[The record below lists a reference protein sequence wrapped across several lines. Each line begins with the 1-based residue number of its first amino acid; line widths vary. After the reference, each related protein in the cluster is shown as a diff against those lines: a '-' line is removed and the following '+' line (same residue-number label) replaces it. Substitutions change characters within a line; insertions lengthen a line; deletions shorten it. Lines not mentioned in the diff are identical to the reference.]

1 MQQDLNILQVDNLS
15 KYFGGLA
22 AVSNCSIKIKKGSI
36 TGVIGPNGSGKTTL
50 FNLIAGNLKPS
61 KGNVLFCGENITGIP
76 SYELFSKGLLR
87 TFQIAH
93 EFTNLTV
100 LENLMMVPGNQS
112 GEHLT
117 NALFNPKIVN
127 QEEKKIKQ
135 KALEVIDFLNLTQLS
150 QELAGNLSGGQK
162 KLLELGRT
170 MMVDAKLVLLD
181 EVGAGV
187 NRTLLKDIGSA
198 ILRLNKEKGYTF
210 CMIEH
215 DMDFIS
221 RLCDPV
227 IVMSEGSVLFKG
239 TSDEVKNNE
248 QVIESYLGRGFK
260 TGNGKKI
267 MPFFSGENMTGGYGG
282 ADIINSCTINVN
294 KGEIVAILGP
304 NGAGKSTA
312 MKAMLGLL
320 NLKSGK
326 ISIDGKDISKLN
338 PQDRVKEG
346 ISFVPQT
353 RNVFTGLSVEE
364 NLEMGAYLR
373 DERLEEIIEEI
384 YELFPILKEKRFQL
398 VGELSGGQRQQV
410 ALGRALMIKPSVL
423 MLDEPTAGVSPI
435 VMDELFDHILKVK
448 KTNVAIIMVEQNA
461 KQALSIADRGY
472 VLVTGENKFS
482 GTGKELLNDPEVRR
496 SFLGG

>member
-1 MQQDLNILQVDNLS
+1 MSENILEINNLS

-22 AVSNCSIKIKKGSI
+22 AVSDCSIKVKRGTI
-36 TGVIGPNGSGKTTL
+36 TGIIGPNGSGKTTL

-61 KGNVLFCGENITGIP
+61 EGNVLFQDEDITGIP

-112 GEHLT
+112 GEKLT

-127 QEEKKIKQ
+127 QEEVKIKE
-135 KALEVIDFLNLTQLS
+135 KALEVIEFLNLKQLS
-150 QELAGNLSGGQK
+150 KELAGNLSGGQK

-215 DMDFIS
+215 DMDFIN

-248 QVIESYLGRGFK
+248 QVIESYLGRGSK
-260 TGNGKKI
+260 NR
-267 MPFFSGENMTGGYGG
+267 
-282 ADIINSCTINVN
+282 
-294 KGEIVAILGP
+294 
-304 NGAGKSTA
+304 NGAG
-312 MKAMLGLL
+312 
-320 NLKSGK
+320 
-326 ISIDGKDISKLN
+326 
-338 PQDRVKEG
+338 
-346 ISFVPQT
+346 
-353 RNVFTGLSVEE
+353 
-364 NLEMGAYLR
+364 
-373 DERLEEIIEEI
+373 
-384 YELFPILKEKRFQL
+384 
-398 VGELSGGQRQQV
+398 
-410 ALGRALMIKPSVL
+410 
-423 MLDEPTAGVSPI
+423 
-435 VMDELFDHILKVK
+435 
-448 KTNVAIIMVEQNA
+448 
-461 KQALSIADRGY
+461 
-472 VLVTGENKFS
+472 
-482 GTGKELLNDPEVRR
+482 
-496 SFLGG
+496 